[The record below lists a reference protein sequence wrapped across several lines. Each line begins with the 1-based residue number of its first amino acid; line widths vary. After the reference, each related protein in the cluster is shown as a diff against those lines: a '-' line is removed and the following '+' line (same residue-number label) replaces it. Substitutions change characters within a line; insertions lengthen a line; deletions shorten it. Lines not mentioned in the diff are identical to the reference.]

1 MKPAKIIKITVNP
14 IIIGMNPTKGKY
26 RKGCAWYRLQDWI
39 DELDVGIVAFT
50 NLSHDPYWNK
60 KTVDFAYVR
69 ETARPH
75 GKVIALGGLVSKVLS
90 GLSIDHY
97 TLPHP
102 SPLNRQINNHAYISQ
117 RLQECKEYLH
127 ENFDN
132 GACGFYRI
140 SHR

>member
-1 MKPAKIIKITVNP
+1 MHIVQGMNITNLSETIKITVNP
-14 IIIGMNPTKGKY
+14 IIIGMNPTKAKY

-39 DELDVGIVAFT
+39 DELDVGMVAFT
-50 NLSHDPYWNK
+50 NLSHDPYWDK

-69 ETARPH
+69 ESTRPH

-102 SPLNRQINNHAYISQ
+102 SPLNRQINDDDFINMK
-117 RLQECKEYLH
+117 LKECKRYLSD
-127 ENFDN
+127 EPEL
-132 GACGFYRI
+132 Y
-140 SHR
+140 